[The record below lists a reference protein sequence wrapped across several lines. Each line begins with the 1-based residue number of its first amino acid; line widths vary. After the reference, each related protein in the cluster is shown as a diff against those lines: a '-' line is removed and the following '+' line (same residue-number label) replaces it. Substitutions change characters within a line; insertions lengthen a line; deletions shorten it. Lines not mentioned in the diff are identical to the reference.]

1 MASFIL
7 QATAT
12 GLWDSDRPNTPV
24 SSEAT
29 AKMTPP
35 TYTLFKFG
43 SVPSAYQYKKILNVK
58 ASVWLKPGASSGE
71 TGYINAAFRPLVAA
85 WDPSTLT
92 YANAP
97 DSPAAKYSEWV
108 TPYTHN
114 SSGEMVSGTESAS
127 EKYLLDSYASRIPV
141 IDAIKNG
148 IRVHTNVTGGYTG
161 RQIATSLDSTYKPTL
176 EVEYGDDVTVDPKG
190 MTPSSGAYIPK
201 RTNCTFRWRTELS
214 GVCVGDLTEAGTVFR
229 WRVTGASSYTE
240 VNCGTDKSY
249 TLPGASITADSIQYQ
264 VVTTDSRGNTSAS
277 NWITLSTVE
286 ATSTAVAE
294 SPKNTMVD
302 GSNDIVFSWRHIIST
317 GTAPTRSDLQFSTDG
332 STWSSLAT
340 VTDSR
345 TSKTITANTLPAG
358 EIFWRVRTY
367 NTDAAAGAWS
377 DPVSVLVVAAPAAPS
392 VSTTQT
398 PRPLVSWQS
407 SGQQGYQVRIVGAYE
422 SGSIY
427 GVEQSYKLPVILP
440 DGEYAVEVRIV
451 NEYGLWSE
459 WGQASLTV
467 ANTMGAAITL
477 NAFAEGSI
485 YLSWSTTGAY
495 TRYLVERDGDPVA
508 VVTGQRYTDYRAV
521 GAHSYRVLGLQDGSD
536 DYTPSNTVTVDLT
549 VEVNSITDLDTG
561 KMLELPY
568 STTQIREEQITIS
581 REVTM
586 THFAGAAYPSAEIG
600 EGRDRAI
607 SFEAAFRDLS
617 QARALEALVGRLV
630 CLKAK
635 NNESVTGVL
644 PGLSKASSEFWVAY
658 TGELTQSDDAEEVE
672 L

>member
-1 MASFIL
+1 MASFTL

-12 GLWDSDRPNTPV
+12 GLWDSERPNTPV
-24 SSEAT
+24 SAEAT

-35 TYTLFKFG
+35 ASILFKFG
-43 SVPSAYQYKKILNVK
+43 PVPSAYQYKKVLNVK
-58 ASVWLKPGASSGE
+58 ASVWLKPGASGGD
-71 TGYINAAFRPLVAA
+71 TGYINASFRPLVSA

-97 DSPAAKYSEWV
+97 GSPALKYSEWV

-127 EKYLLDSYASRIPV
+127 EKYLFDSYAGRIPV

-148 IRVHTNVTGGYTG
+148 IRVYTNATNGYTG
-161 RQIATSLDSTYKPTL
+161 RQIATSLDSTYKPRL

-201 RTNCTFRWRTELS
+201 RKDCTFRWRTELS
-214 GVCVGDLTEAGTVFR
+214 GVCAGDLSETGTVFR
-229 WRVTGASSYTE
+229 WRVAGASSYTE
-240 VNCGTDKSY
+240 INCGTNKSY

-286 ATSTAVAE
+286 VTSTAIAE

-302 GSNDIVFSWRHIIST
+302 GSSDIVFSWSHIIST
-317 GTAPTRSDLQFSTDG
+317 GTAPTKSELQYSTNG
-332 STWSSLAT
+332 STWTSLGSVNGSAT
-340 VTDSR
+340 E
-345 TSKTITANTLPAG
+345 KTIAANTLPAG
-358 EIFWRVRTY
+358 EVFWRVRTY
-367 NTDAAAGAWS
+367 NTDVAAGAWS
-377 DPVSVLVVAAPAAPS
+377 EPVSVLVVAAPAAPS

-407 SGQQGYQVRIVGAYE
+407 SGQQGYQVRIPGAYD

-427 GVEQSYKLPVILP
+427 GVEKAYKLPVILP

-459 WGQASLTV
+459 WSSATLTV
-467 ANTMGAAITL
+467 ANVAGTAVTL
-477 NAFAEGSI
+477 NAFADGHI
-485 YLSWSTTGAY
+485 YLSWSTEGAY
-495 TRYLVERDGDPVA
+495 TRYLVERDGDPAA
-508 VVTGQRYTDYRAV
+508 VVTGQQYTDYRAV
-521 GAHSYRVLGLQDGSD
+521 GVHSYRVLGLQDGSD
-536 DYTPSNTVTVDLT
+536 DYTPSNTVAVDLT
-549 VEVNSITDLDTG
+549 VEVNSITDLATG
-561 KMLELPY
+561 KTLKLPY

-581 REVTM
+581 REVTF

-600 EGRDRAI
+600 EGRDRGM

-617 QARALEALVGRLV
+617 QARELEALVGRLV

-644 PGLSKASSEFWVAY
+644 PSLAKVSSEFWVDY
-658 TGELTQSDDAEEVE
+658 TGEVTQIDDAEEVE